1 MAGQGDSGRRRRRK
15 QNAWGSGAGGAEE
28 GALPL
33 EEAQRGVCAAGE
45 SPPAEWTRVSAGH
58 SQRKRTLRGQAG
70 TPRLSSAQA
79 PTRPGVA
86 CFWK

>member
-1 MAGQGDSGRRRRRK
+1 MNGVSGR
-15 QNAWGSGAGGAEE
+15 GAGGAEE
-28 GALPL
+28 GTLPL
-33 EEAQRGVCAAGE
+33 EEGQRGVCAAGA

-70 TPRLSSAQA
+70 SPRLSSAQA

-86 CFWK
+86 CLWK